1 MFKTWSIT
9 EKTSFL
15 VPLGNPGAAVRGRV
29 PRPGHGRRAAAPSG
43 GGGGLVCFL
52 LFLWA
57 PRDRGSHFRR
67 LPGPQALLAVSLV
80 SADCRV
86 PGVHPAAFAGTR
98 QR

>member
-29 PRPGHGRRAAAPSG
+29 PQLGHGRRAAAPSG
-43 GGGGLVCFL
+43 GSGGLVCFL
-52 LFLWA
+52 LFLRA
-57 PRDRGSHFRR
+57 PRDPGLPFPSP
-67 LPGPQALLAVSLV
+67 PGPRALLAVSLV